1 MSDPTFWLE
10 ARASGLLAYLLLTCS
25 VLAGL
30 LLKSRPFGSVPKP
43 ASVTDVHR
51 FLALLA
57 IAATAVHG
65 ITLVLDRSI
74 TITFAALVVPG
85 WIPYRP
91 LATGI
96 GVVAAE
102 LMVVVYA
109 SFSQRKRIGAR
120 NWRRLHWATYGVFAA
135 MVVHGAG
142 SGTDTKEA
150 WVRGLYAVTV
160 GLVVAASFWRGAV
173 PPRRASRPVHAAA
186 RESAA

>member
-1 MSDPTFWLE
+1 MTDPTFWLE

-30 LLKSRPFGSVPKP
+30 LVKSRPFGSTPKP
-43 ASVTDVHR
+43 AAVTDVHR

-57 IAATAVHG
+57 LAATSVHG
-65 ITLVLDRSI
+65 LALVLDRSI
-74 TITFAALVVPG
+74 TITLADLLVPG
-85 WIPYRP
+85 GIPYRP
-91 LATGI
+91 IATGV

-102 LMVVVYA
+102 LMLVVYV
-109 SFSQRKRIGAR
+109 SFSQRKRIGAK

-150 WVRGLYAVTV
+150 WVRGLYAITV
-160 GLVVAASFWRGAV
+160 GLVIAATFWRAAV
-173 PPRRASRPVHAAA
+173 PPKRAARSARAAA
-186 RESAA
+186 